1 MPMFLAL
8 VKQVVHLIPQN
19 DSLIFFVLI
28 LASMEARMSV
38 QAMDV

>member
-1 MPMFLAL
+1 MPMFLPW
-8 VKQVVHLIPQN
+8 VKQVVYLIPQN

-28 LASMEARMSV
+28 LTSMEARVSV